1 MGMTMAVAREV
12 ASAEA
17 PLPLPERGG
26 ESPAPASPA
35 SSASGMGGSPAA
47 VLSPSEAAAALSE
60 VVGGGEGGAVKAPDA
75 SAGVISLLYETSWE
89 PAFIHFN
96 CPEFQGWT
104 DSPGMKM
111 KAGEL
116 PNHKIFS
123 LTASNLEFVLNDGG
137 EEWDK
142 PSYDANYFIGS
153 PGSYIL
159 KKGKLEKV
167 R

>member
-1 MGMTMAVAREV
+1 MGMTMAVAQE
-12 ASAEA
+12 AAAAAA
-17 PLPLPERGG
+17 PLSLPQQGGGG
-26 ESPAPASPA
+26 EAAAPATPPPANSP
-35 SSASGMGGSPAA
+35 PPA

-60 VVGGGEGGAVKAPDA
+60 VVGGDDGAGKTMDA

-96 CPEFQGWT
+96 CPEFQSWT

-123 LTASNLEFVLNDGG
+123 ITASNLEFVLNDGG
-137 EEWDK
+137 SEWDK